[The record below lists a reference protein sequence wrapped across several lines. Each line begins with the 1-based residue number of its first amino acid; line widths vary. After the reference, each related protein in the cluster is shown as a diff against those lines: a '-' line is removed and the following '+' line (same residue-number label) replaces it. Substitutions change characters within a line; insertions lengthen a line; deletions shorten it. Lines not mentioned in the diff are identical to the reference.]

1 MCVDDSIKATILRI
15 DNGYIKSTFE
25 EYEDT
30 TEKIKTYVYQIKDHY
45 DEEKVA
51 LEKCHVVREL
61 LYDLLEDI
69 GIYYSKHNLY
79 NVRIDVVNKN
89 DRIVKTR

>member
-1 MCVDDSIKATILRI
+1 MCVDDSIKTTILRI
-15 DNGYIKSTFE
+15 DNGFIKSSFND
-25 EYEDT
+25 YEDT
-30 TEKIKTYVYQIKDHY
+30 TDKVKTYVYQIKSNY
-45 DEEKVA
+45 NEEKA
-51 LEKCHVVREL
+51 TLEKCRVVREL

>member
-30 TEKIKTYVYQIKDHY
+30 TKKVKTYVYQIKDHFN
-45 DEEKVA
+45 EEKTA
-51 LEKCHVVREL
+51 LEKCRVVREL

-69 GIYYSKHNLY
+69 GIIYSKHNLY

-89 DRIVKTR
+89 NRIVKIR